1 MMPTIRVAERTGRLE
16 ALKDN
21 RFSADYEDELERVLR
36 GLFNACPD
44 CTSDAWEEVA
54 ENFDDQIGR
63 DKADQ
68 FCRVRGYDIRLEPG
82 SDKLV
87 QGWRDIG
94 IMLMARDRGLIA
106 W

>member
-63 DKADQ
+63 DKAAVLNWAED
-68 FCRVRGYDIRLEPG
+68 RDSTVATGRRA
-82 SDKLV
+82 V
-87 QGWRDIG
+87 VWRRPKFPEG
-94 IMLMARDRGLIA
+94 QPRWGKSGR